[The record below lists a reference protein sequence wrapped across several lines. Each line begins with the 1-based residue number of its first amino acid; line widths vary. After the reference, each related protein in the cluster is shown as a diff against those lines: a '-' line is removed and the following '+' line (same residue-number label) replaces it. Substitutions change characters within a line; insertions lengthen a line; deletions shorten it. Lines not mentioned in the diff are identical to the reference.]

1 MTSGY
6 TLSVATFHKRN
17 QDTNSFR
24 TGQQFLIKLDL
35 KSSGEPFKN
44 PMSLIL
50 PRRMVQGHPKTKQS
64 EGSDPL
70 GQGSSMVANEI
81 QDAEAILGNDQSKFY
96 LEVTVHLASS
106 EAIVQACPECCHKV
120 TDMNIELELE
130 LELELD
136 MDMEIVMEMEMEM
149 DINIDMVRMHDYIE
163 HDMFCKCHLT
173 FDLPFTRPIL
183 LGLTNDMIS

>member
-1 MTSGY
+1 
-6 TLSVATFHKRN
+6 
-17 QDTNSFR
+17 
-24 TGQQFLIKLDL
+24 
-35 KSSGEPFKN
+35 
-44 PMSLIL
+44 MSLIL

-64 EGSDPL
+64 EGSDPS
-70 GQGSSMVANEI
+70 GQGSSVVANEI

-120 TDMNIELELE
+120 TDMYME

-136 MDMEIVMEMEMEM
+136 MEMEMEM
-149 DINIDMVRMHDYIE
+149 DINIDMLRVHDYIE

-173 FDLPFTRPIL
+173 FDLPFTHPIPL
-183 LGLTNDMIS
+183 V